1 MEEIKWARHPE
12 YVEWM
17 INFIPGHTE
26 LEIMDAF
33 YAEFGIMLN
42 RSKIKNFKAR
52 FGVQSGTQGGRF
64 SKGHKSW
71 NKGQKANKATYDAL
85 KQTMFHKGNVP
96 HNYKPI
102 GYEQIRDDGYVAV
115 KVAEPNKWM
124 LKQRKVWEDHYGEKL
139 TRNDAIIFLDGNKL
153 NFDINNLCKLTRA
166 ELVRYNYDHLYT
178 DNPEVSLVAA
188 NIARIKTRV
197 KKMEREHHGKTQK
210 EEYGNAQTKK
220 EE

>member
-26 LEIMDAF
+26 FEIMDAF

-52 FGVQSGTQGGRF
+52 FGVQSGTKGGRF

-166 ELVRYNYDHLYT
+166 ELVRYNQDHLYT

-197 KKMEREHHGKTQK
+197 KKMEREHHGKVQK
-210 EEYGNAQTKK
+210 EEHGNAQ
-220 EE
+220 EEEA